1 MFDLRRAPIVRLLVP
16 FAAGSVMGFQ
26 YAHSEQVWMEIL
38 FCLLLLIIL
47 VVLFTL
53 MKKQPGYFMGS
64 FSAVVFLL
72 FLAAGCGTGMVAKP
86 ADPDL
91 PLRKDV
97 MIRGE
102 VLEEPQP
109 GTRSWVFTMRLRMVV
124 SDDSAYA
131 ANTILNVYLET
142 PADSILPLPGECWQ
156 FYGQLV
162 AIRNSGNPGQH
173 DYEATMHRK
182 NYWYRFFVHDQFALN
197 SARSFNRRLDKRTKQ
212 TLSSISMRKVLSQ
225 HWEGGAKEISLLKAV
240 CLGDKSGMTDDMRQ
254 VYSGAGGMH
263 LLAVSGLHVGLI
275 WWVLHHSLSWMVRI
289 TRREIYRAMTIITLL
304 WFYAFITGFS
314 SSVCRSVTMFT
325 LFSVARM
332 LDQRSHPVNG
342 ILVSAFLLILLNP
355 GRIMDVG
362 FQLSY
367 AAILGIVT
375 LYPILRSMLKVKNR
389 ILKWV
394 WEAAMV
400 SLVAQIS
407 TAPLVVYYFHQ
418 LPVYSLLTSLVAIPM
433 LSCMLTLFV
442 ISIPFMTAGLYTDQF
457 NWLLVKLGGLMNQSM
472 EIVASLPG
480 SVIDHLYL
488 DRTSMYLIV
497 TLIFLG
503 IVLLYDRTTIS
514 RHLMLLMAFAVL
526 CWSSWS
532 RYSSFHSSEFVV
544 AHFNGGSLVTFRVGI
559 RVDHY
564 KWCRDPK
571 TAVYMDQYVESVW
584 GKRRYGIH
592 TWDMCD
598 SLQQKGSGSGCQQV
612 DRGIW
617 ILGNNRFKGLVVTG
631 SFRPDHLK
639 ITTGNPGDF
648 ILLLGEPRLAGLLE
662 IPLSSGCSLIV
673 DGSNRRW
680 YSNLLKTFYDRVHI
694 TSDHG
699 AYLKRW

>member
-1 MFDLRRAPIVRLLVP
+1 MIDLRRVPIVRLLVP
-16 FAAGSVMGFQ
+16 FATGSVMGFQ
-26 YAHSEQVWMEIL
+26 HAHSEQVWMEIL

-47 VVLFTL
+47 VVLFIQV
-53 MKKQPGYFMGS
+53 KKQPGYFRGS
-64 FSAVVFLL
+64 FSAAAFLF

-86 ADPDL
+86 ADPGL
-91 PLRKDV
+91 PLRKNV

-102 VLEEPQP
+102 VLEEPRP
-109 GTRSWVFTMRLRMVV
+109 GKRSWVFAMRLHMVASV
-124 SDDSAYA
+124 DSVYA
-131 ANTILNVYLET
+131 ANTVLKVYLDM

-162 AIRNSGNPGQH
+162 AIRNSGNPGQL
-173 DYEATMHRK
+173 DYEAMMHRK
-182 NYWYRFFVHDQFALN
+182 NCWYRFFTRGQFA
-197 SARSFNRRLDKRTKQ
+197 SDPARSLNCRLEKQ
-212 TLSSISMRKVLSQ
+212 TEPVFSPISIRKALSK
-225 HWEGGAKEISLLKAV
+225 HWEGGAKEISLLRAV
-240 CLGDKSGMTDDMRQ
+240 CLGDKSGLTDDMRQ
-254 VYSGAGGMH
+254 AYSSAGGMH

-275 WWVLHHSLSWMVRI
+275 WWVLHHSLSWLVRLS
-289 TRREIYRAMTIITLL
+289 RREIYRALTIIALL

-375 LYPILRSMLKVKNR
+375 LHPILRSILKVKNR

-394 WEAAMV
+394 WEVSMV
-400 SLVAQIS
+400 SLAAQIS

-433 LSCMLTLFV
+433 LSCTLTLFV
-442 ISIPFMTAGLYTDQF
+442 ISIPFMAAGLCTGLF
-457 NWLLVKLGGLMNQSM
+457 NWLLVKLAGLMNQSM
-472 EIVASLPG
+472 EMVASLPG
-480 SVIDHLYL
+480 SVIDHLFL
-488 DRTSMYLIV
+488 DRMSMYLIV

-503 IVLLYDRTTIS
+503 IVLLHDRTTIS
-514 RHLMLLMAFAVL
+514 RYLMMFMVFAVL
-526 CWSSWS
+526 CWSSWG
-532 RYSSFHSSEFVV
+532 RYSSYHTSEFVV

-564 KWCRDPK
+564 KWCRDPEA
-571 TAVYMDQYVESVW
+571 AVYMDQYVESVW
-584 GKRRYGIH
+584 GKRCYRTH
-592 TWDMCD
+592 TWDLCD
-598 SLQQKGSGSGCQQV
+598 SLQHQGSVSGCRQV
-612 DRGIW
+612 DRGLW

-631 SFRPDHLK
+631 SFSPDHLA
-639 ITTGNPGDF
+639 IATGNPGDF
-648 ILLLGEPRLAGLLE
+648 ILLLGEPRLTGMMD
-662 IPLSSGCSLIV
+662 IPLHSGCNVIV
-673 DGSNRRW
+673 DGSNRSW
-680 YSNLLKTFYDRVHI
+680 YSNRMETFHGRIHI
-694 TSDHG
+694 TRDHG